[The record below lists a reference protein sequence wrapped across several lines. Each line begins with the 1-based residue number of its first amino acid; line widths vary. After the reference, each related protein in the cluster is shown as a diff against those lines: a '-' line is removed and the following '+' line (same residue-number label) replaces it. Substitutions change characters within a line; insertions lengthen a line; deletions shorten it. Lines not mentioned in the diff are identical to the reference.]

1 VRVFRLLFA
10 RKRAIPA
17 AAWQRA
23 SFPNGVPHGGE
34 IVYVMDT
41 GDIYEGTKNTF
52 TKADQEYARSVSD
65 YWFEFAQ
72 TGKPVSRG
80 SPEWPSNNGDRDS
93 TMQFGETIAIKTNF
107 MKARLN
113 VFIGAIK
120 ITSAISN
127 RKSLP
132 KE

>member
-1 VRVFRLLFA
+1 
-10 RKRAIPA
+10 
-17 AAWQRA
+17 
-23 SFPNGVPHGGE
+23 
-34 IVYVMDT
+34 MDT
-41 GDIYEGTKNTF
+41 GDVYEGTKNTF
-52 TKADQEYARSVSD
+52 TKADQEYAQRVSH

-72 TGKPVSRG
+72 TGKPGSRG
-80 SPEWPSNNGDRDS
+80 SPEWLSNNGNRDS

-127 RKSLP
+127 RK
-132 KE
+132 